1 MKKIIRDFKYFIQ
14 MAYKIDKKYFVYFFL
29 DSFLKCIAPFAM
41 VIFPKYILNE
51 IMYEKR
57 MSYIV
62 SYLIAM
68 VIIDLGINLLV
79 QITEP
84 KINNRI
90 QYLRAGMSIDFSK
103 HVLNMD
109 YENMENAKIMD
120 LKQKAI
126 EFVYGG
132 EGLESVTFNAGNI
145 LVAFGRMIGYGA
157 IILSCNPIIIGM
169 IMVCSFLSAR
179 MHGKAEK
186 YSYEAEMEIVR
197 PNRQASY
204 LDFICSDYSH
214 GKDIRFYNIKDWI
227 LQKRKGYNDIRLKA
241 FDKVCSKFVRLG
253 FKTTFLNNSLNICYY
268 LYLIYLLFK
277 EKILI
282 GNFTMYLT
290 SITNFSQ
297 SVNNL
302 FVYYARF
309 LKIDLRLSNYIE
321 FMSIKSK
328 MHQTSEK
335 RLEAKEY
342 EIKFDHVSFR
352 YPNSDVYSL
361 KDITAVIH
369 PKEKIAVVGQN
380 GAGKT
385 TFIKLLLRLYDPTE
399 GKITINGVDIKEL
412 DYEEYMKYFA
422 VVFQDYHL
430 LAFSMKE
437 NVAFDKAELVDDK
450 EVEELLG
457 QVGLSEKIKKLPR
470 GIHTGLSKQ
479 FDDDGTDV
487 SGGESQKIA
496 IARAVYKNSPIIIL
510 DEPTSALDPLAEY
523 EIYKSYDAMV
533 KGKTSIFI
541 SHRMAST
548 RLADNIMVFV
558 EGRLMEYGKHEEL
571 IQKNGIYKEMF
582 QMQAQYYIDEEKE
595 A

>member
-1 MKKIIRDFKYFIQ
+1 MKKMMKDFQYFIK
-14 MAYKIDKKYFVYFFL
+14 MAYRLDKLYFIYFFL
-29 DSFLKCIAPFAM
+29 DSFFKCIAPFAM

-51 IMYEKR
+51 IMLQR
-57 MSYIV
+57 RVSYIIG
-62 SYLIAM
+62 YLSAM
-68 VIIDLGINLLV
+68 AIIDIIINLAV

-84 KINNRI
+84 KVNNRI
-90 QYLRAGMSIDFSK
+90 QHLRAKMSIDFSR

-109 YENMENAKIMD
+109 YEHMENAQLMD

-132 EGLESVTFNAGNI
+132 DGLESVTFNAGNV
-145 LVAFGRMIGYGA
+145 LVSFGRMIGYGA
-157 IILSCNPIIIGM
+157 IILSCNPLIIGIIIL
-169 IMVCSFLSAR
+169 CSFLSAR
-179 MHGKAEK
+179 LHGRAEQ

-214 GKDIRFYNIKDWI
+214 GKDIRFYNIKEWI
-227 LQKRKGYNDIRLKA
+227 LEKRKKYNDIRLGA
-241 FDKVCSKFVRLG
+241 FNKVCKRFVHLG
-253 FKTTFLNNSLNICYY
+253 VKTTLLNNSLNICYY

-282 GNFTMYLT
+282 GNFTMYLA

-297 SVNNL
+297 AVSNL

-309 LKIDLRLSNYIE
+309 LKVDLRLSNYIE
-321 FMSIKSK
+321 FMSVKSK
-328 MHQTSEK
+328 LHEGATRHIEDTQ
-335 RLEAKEY
+335 Y
-342 EIKFDHVSFR
+342 EIQFENVSFC
-352 YPNSDVYSL
+352 YPGSDAYAL
-361 KDITAVIH
+361 KNISVTIQ
-369 PKEKIAVVGQN
+369 PRKKIAVVGQN

-399 GKITINGVDIKEL
+399 GRITINGIDIREL
-412 DYEEYMKYFA
+412 DYEEYMRCFA

-430 LAFSMKE
+430 FAFSMKE
-437 NVAFDKAELVDDK
+437 NVAFKRAG
-450 EVEELLG
+450 EVADEEIEELLVK
-457 QVGLSEKIKKLPR
+457 VGLEEKLKKLPK
-470 GIHTGLSKQ
+470 GIYTGLSKQ

-496 IARAVYKNSPIIIL
+496 IARAVYKDAAIIIL

-523 EIYKSYDAMV
+523 EIYKSYDSMV
-533 KGKTSIFI
+533 EGKTSIFI

-548 RLADNIMVFV
+548 RLADQIMVFANG
-558 EGRLMEYGKHEEL
+558 ELTEHGTHSELMEKEGMYR
-571 IQKNGIYKEMF
+571 EMF
-582 QMQAQYYIDEEKE
+582 QMQAQYYMD
-595 A
+595 